1 MNLRKCFSMAFSSIW
16 GSKMRSFL
24 TMLGIII
31 GIAAVIILV
40 SLMDGLTGQMT
51 GMFEEMGTTT
61 ISANIMSR
69 ATTKVVK
76 PDEMFELAEE
86 NPDLISAVSPS
97 VSVNATLKAG
107 SGDDSI
113 TASATGVAETYL
125 DMKQLEMQSGRFIQ
139 YIDVEENE
147 KVCVLGTYI
156 ANEMFGGRAVG
167 QMLKIN
173 GQPFKV
179 VGVLTEQ
186 EDSTS
191 DSTDNCMYIPYTT
204 ACKMN
209 GTSIISTYVVTA
221 TSEDVVTDA
230 VTKIKE
236 LFLKKIGDEDYYNV
250 TSMLSMIEK
259 MTTMLDSMETV
270 LVAIAGISLLVG
282 GIGIMNIMLVSVTE
296 RTREIGI
303 RKSLGARYKH
313 IMSQFV
319 IEAGVVSCIGGIFGI
334 ILGSLTAIFAGKL
347 LDMEVV
353 PSVASIVVA
362 FTVSA
367 GIGVA
372 FGFLPARKAAA
383 LNPIDALKYD

>member
-40 SLMDGLTGQMT
+40 SLMNGLTGQLT
-51 GMFEEMGTTT
+51 GIFEDMGTTT

-76 PDEMFELAEE
+76 PDEMFALVDE
-86 NPDLISAVSPS
+86 NSSILENVSPS

-107 SGDDSI
+107 NGDDSI

-125 DMKQLEMQSGRFIQ
+125 DMKNLEMQSGRFIQ
-139 YIDVEENE
+139 YVDVLKNS

-156 ANEMFGGRAVG
+156 SNEMFGGKALG
-167 QMLKIN
+167 QTLKVN
-173 GQPFKV
+173 GQPYKV
-179 VGVLTEQ
+179 VGILTEQ
-186 EDSTS
+186 EDSS
-191 DSTDNCMYIPYTT
+191 SSSADNCMYIPYTS
-204 ACKMN
+204 ACKLN
-209 GTSIISTYVVTA
+209 GSDTISSYVVTA
-221 TSEDVVTDA
+221 SSEDTVTPA
-230 VTKIKE
+230 VAKIKE
-236 LFLKKIGDEDYYNV
+236 LFYKKIGDEDYYSV
-250 TSMLSMIEK
+250 ISMLSMIDK
-259 MTTMLDSMETV
+259 MTSMMDSMKTV
-270 LVAIAGISLLVG
+270 LIAIAGISLLVG

-303 RKSLGARYKH
+303 RKSLGARHKH

-319 IEAGVVSCIGGIFGI
+319 IEAGVVSCIGGVFGI
-334 ILGSLTAIFAGKL
+334 ILGSAVSVIAGKL
-347 LDMEVV
+347 LDMAVV
-353 PSVASIVVA
+353 PSVFSIILS
-362 FTVSA
+362 FSVSA